1 MSFFMESAE
10 KIEAPPCFSE
20 GCHEIMH
27 SYPTR
32 FQARIQKTSMNKEH
46 AMLLEEMRTLQQMLG
61 TFMRLTGTVK
71 KLVAA
76 NDAYHYLVTHPHLI
90 TEALKLTLRKKI
102 PELRHQIN
110 DAIRKNLLRSMDVVD
125 SHTIIAETINICHAA
140 YALESTFQ
148 TIEPLYMF

>member
-1 MSFFMESAE
+1 
-10 KIEAPPCFSE
+10 
-20 GCHEIMH
+20 MH

-61 TFMRLTGTVK
+61 TFMRLTGTVE

-110 DAIRKNLLRSMDVVD
+110 DAIRKNLLRSMVVVD
-125 SHTIIAETINICHAA
+125 NRTIIAETINICHAA